1 MKGYSCF
8 SAKKVI
14 RFRKRIFYIFEKNK
28 KIRFRN
34 RFAKFDHI
42 IFYSLLSQYSLLC
55 VIVLFQKNLSP
66 PLSIFAKKTPTFTAK
81 KIWQKFPFNR

>member
-1 MKGYSCF
+1 MKENSCF

-42 IFYSLLSQYSLLC
+42 IFCSLRSIKTC
-55 VIVLFQKNLSP
+55 VFVLTLQ
-66 PLSIFAKKTPTFTAK
+66 
-81 KIWQKFPFNR
+81 NRYLI